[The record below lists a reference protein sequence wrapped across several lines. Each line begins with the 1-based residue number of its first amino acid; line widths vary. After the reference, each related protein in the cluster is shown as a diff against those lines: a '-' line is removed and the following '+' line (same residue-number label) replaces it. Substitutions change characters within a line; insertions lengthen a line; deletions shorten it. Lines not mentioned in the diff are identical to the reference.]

1 MINLAYYFD
10 WFQAESVPEARLA
23 SQERAVER
31 LSELC
36 QHHNIILLQ
45 PSSYRVF
52 DGSRATA
59 YSEKDEPV
67 PLGLRGQAL
76 WRIEQNVRAT
86 CPQHV
91 LLRFGWLL
99 DDSAEGTLGRFLA
112 RAEQP
117 EELLLADDRRGNPTP
132 VDDAA
137 RVIISVLK
145 QLDCAAPL
153 WGTYHYAGHE
163 ATTPLALGQAI
174 LTEARSLHPLAIEAP
189 TAQAHAARPDAAEE
203 PQHAVLACKK
213 FCTLSG
219 SSLAPGAR
227 HSRLYWIG
235 FIVMANAPILITG
248 GAGFIGSHLTDVLL
262 AKGYSVRILDDLS
275 TGKPGNLPLDN
286 PRVELIEGDVADAAL
301 VARAMSGCRAV
312 AHLAAVASVQAS
324 VDDPVRTH
332 QSNFIGT
339 LNVCEAMRQAGVKRV
354 LFASSAAVYGN
365 NGEGESIDEDT
376 PKAPLTPYASDK
388 LASEYYF
395 DFYRRQHGLEPA
407 IFRFFN
413 IFGPRQDPSSPY
425 SGVISIFCERA
436 QKGLPIT
443 VFGDGEQTRDFVYVE
458 DLVNVLAQ
466 SLEAPQL
473 EVGAVNVGLN
483 QATTLKQLLEA
494 LGEVLG
500 QLPSISHGPA
510 RSGDIR
516 HSRANNQRLL
526 QRFKFP
532 EPTPM
537 SVGLAR
543 LLGR

>member
-1 MINLAYYFD
+1 MA
-10 WFQAESVPEARLA
+10 
-23 SQERAVER
+23 
-31 LSELC
+31 
-36 QHHNIILLQ
+36 
-45 PSSYRVF
+45 
-52 DGSRATA
+52 DG
-59 YSEKDEPV
+59 
-67 PLGLRGQAL
+67 
-76 WRIEQNVRAT
+76 
-86 CPQHV
+86 
-91 LLRFGWLL
+91 
-99 DDSAEGTLGRFLA
+99 
-112 RAEQP
+112 
-117 EELLLADDRRGNPTP
+117 
-132 VDDAA
+132 
-137 RVIISVLK
+137 
-145 QLDCAAPL
+145 
-153 WGTYHYAGHE
+153 
-163 ATTPLALGQAI
+163 
-174 LTEARSLHPLAIEAP
+174 
-189 TAQAHAARPDAAEE
+189 
-203 PQHAVLACKK
+203 
-213 FCTLSG
+213 
-219 SSLAPGAR
+219 
-227 HSRLYWIG
+227 
-235 FIVMANAPILITG
+235 PILITG
-248 GAGFIGSHLTDVLL
+248 GAGFIGSHLTDALL

-275 TGKPGNLPLDN
+275 TGKPSNLPLDN
-286 PRVELIEGDVADAAL
+286 PRVELIEGDVADSAL

-388 LASEYYF
+388 LASEYYL

-443 VFGDGEQTRDFVYVE
+443 VFGDGEQTRDFMYVE
-458 DLVNVLAQ
+458 DLVDVLVQ
-466 SLEAPQL
+466 SLEMPQL
-473 EVGAVNVGLN
+473 EVGAVNIGLN

-494 LGEVLG
+494 LGEVVG
-500 QLPSISHGPA
+500 QLPPISYGPA

-543 LLGR
+543 LLGL